1 MIYENRKLAT
11 SYKGNKS
18 IRPSVCWIC
27 NDNDILDAIKD
38 MYPIGVCETQKQNQD
53 MVFLVLWARGQF
65 WVGFSNY
72 KSCMYVNANAVLMMK
87 RSRLSTVC
95 LAFFSFIFLSFK
107 STMGD
112 HFQVSI
118 FSSLI
123 SYSPWKTWYPNI
135 NRRREIS
142 KFIIHVSLNLSKR
155 YASTFLCVVRWQ
167 FHQLLFKLIDAASPK
182 VSKNLLFV
190 LHPRRA
196 FPLEQKLRVL
206 PPIMETFASF
216 HASND
221 SLLCPVTQW
230 KIKQQ
235 FRNIWGHIWFIP
247 GHLSLCY
254 IQKVRV

>member
-95 LAFFSFIFLSFK
+95 LAFF
-107 STMGD
+107 
-112 HFQVSI
+112 
-118 FSSLI
+118 
-123 SYSPWKTWYPNI
+123 
-135 NRRREIS
+135 
-142 KFIIHVSLNLSKR
+142 
-155 YASTFLCVVRWQ
+155 
-167 FHQLLFKLIDAASPK
+167 LLFFCHSRAQWGTIFKWAFL
-182 VSKNLLFV
+182 VV
-190 LHPRRA
+190 LSRILHEKRDI
-196 FPLEQKLRVL
+196 LTSTGGGK
-206 PPIMETFASF
+206 
-216 HASND
+216 
-221 SLLCPVTQW
+221 
-230 KIKQQ
+230 
-235 FRNIWGHIWFIP
+235 
-247 GHLSLCY
+247 
-254 IQKVRV
+254 